1 MKKFVLIT
9 LLLSYITIGVYAG
22 KSDALCDKYVRLHIL
37 ANSNSP
43 FDQLTKESVK
53 DYLLKNFE
61 NEFSSSGYGEFKTKV
76 AECVIDELTPVR
88 ERYYDYLKNKDYLQ
102 SVYKEGAERAS
113 YIASKT
119 IKKVYRKLG
128 FVDKL

>member
-1 MKKFVLIT
+1 MSAFT
-9 LLLSYITIGVYAG
+9 G
-22 KSDALCDKYVRLHIL
+22 KS
-37 ANSNSP
+37 
-43 FDQLTKESVK
+43 
-53 DYLLKNFE
+53 FE
-61 NEFSSSGYGEFKTKV
+61 TIEDEFSGKGYGDFKCAV

-88 ERYYDYLKNKDYLQ
+88 ERYYDYLNNKDYLQ

-113 YIASKT
+113 YIAAKT

>member
-1 MKKFVLIT
+1 MRNASIKEGIENLMSIMSAFT
-9 LLLSYITIGVYAG
+9 G
-22 KSDALCDKYVRLHIL
+22 KS
-37 ANSNSP
+37 
-43 FDQLTKESVK
+43 FDEI
-53 DYLLKNFE
+53 E